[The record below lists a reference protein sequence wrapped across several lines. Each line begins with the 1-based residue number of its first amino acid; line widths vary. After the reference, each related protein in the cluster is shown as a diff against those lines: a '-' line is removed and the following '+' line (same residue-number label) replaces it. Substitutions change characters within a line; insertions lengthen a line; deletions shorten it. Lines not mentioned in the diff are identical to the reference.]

1 MNTLLEND
9 KKYTILVAPLD
20 WGLGHATRCIPIIR
34 ALLIEGHNVIIGA
47 EGNQAA
53 LLKEAFPEL
62 TLLDLLGYKV
72 QYSQNPKLLAFKI
85 LAQLPKILRAISFE
99 QQWLKQMIK
108 EYQIDM
114 VIADNRYGLY
124 SSQIPSVFITHQ
136 LTIKAPFKWLEQL
149 MRSINYSY
157 INRFSA
163 CWVPDM
169 EAEINIGGALSHP
182 TQLPK
187 TPVHYINLLSRFK
200 LIETDKKFDCCILL
214 SGPEPQRT
222 VFEKLIID
230 SINKMK
236 GSFLL
241 VRGKPLE
248 KSIPFIAN
256 HIQVYNHLNGEEL
269 SLAIQQSECIVCR
282 SGYSTLMELLAFKKK
297 MILIPTPGQTE
308 QEYLADKLSKDGL
321 ALASNQQNLDLPLL
335 IKKAKSFE
343 YNFTNTKLFDEIN
356 MNELLKS
363 LFS

>member
-20 WGLGHATRCIPIIR
+20 WGLGHATRCITIIR
-34 ALLIEGHNVIIGA
+34 ALLIEGHKVIIGA

-53 LLKEAFPEL
+53 LLKEAFPQI
-62 TLLDLLGYKV
+62 TLLNLPGYGV
-72 QYSQNPKLLAFKI
+72 EYSQNPKLLTFKI

-99 QQWLKQMIK
+99 QQWLKQIIK
-108 EYQIDM
+108 EHAIDI

-124 SSQIPSVFITHQ
+124 SSRIPSVFITHQ

-149 MRSINYSY
+149 MRRINYSY

-182 TQLPK
+182 AQLPK

-200 LIETDKKFDCCILL
+200 LLETEQKFDCCILL

-222 VFEKLIID
+222 VFEQLIID
-230 SINKMK
+230 SIKKMK

-248 KSIPFIAN
+248 KSIPFIAD

-269 SLAIQQSECIVCR
+269 SLAIQQSEYIVCR
-282 SGYSTLMELLAFKKK
+282 SGYSTLMELLALKKK

-308 QEYLADKLSKDGL
+308 QEYLAYKLSKDGL
-321 ALASNQQNLDLPLL
+321 ALASNQQNLDLPLM
-335 IKKAKSFE
+335 IKKATSFE

-356 MNELLKS
+356 MNELLKLLIS
-363 LFS
+363 